1 MQWWLFAPKKLNQT
15 GTKTSFDLLLGWAFW
30 NCSLTL
36 NDRQPGPI
44 KTKLNH
50 GLTKTW
56 MSNVDCIEPR
66 PQPWTLQIYP
76 WIYSPPKK
84 ERERDSVIYQY
95 QWMAPTSASAADSPT
110 QSAPD
115 TIENNLQVH
124 SLNLWSQYIQR
135 FWRSILQ
142 RIKLNESDSIRFTF
156 KLIYDFFSRIF

>member
-1 MQWWLFAPKKLNQT
+1 MGLLKNPDHNR
-15 GTKTSFDLLLGWAFW
+15 GTL
-30 NCSLTL
+30 
-36 NDRQPGPI
+36 R
-44 KTKLNH
+44 
-50 GLTKTW
+50 
-56 MSNVDCIEPR
+56 
-66 PQPWTLQIYP
+66 IYP
-76 WIYSPPKK
+76 WIFFPPKK
-84 ERERDSVIYQY
+84 ERGREIRREREREREITLASKRERERVCVIYQY

-142 RIKLNESDSIRFTF
+142 RIKLNESDSIRFPF